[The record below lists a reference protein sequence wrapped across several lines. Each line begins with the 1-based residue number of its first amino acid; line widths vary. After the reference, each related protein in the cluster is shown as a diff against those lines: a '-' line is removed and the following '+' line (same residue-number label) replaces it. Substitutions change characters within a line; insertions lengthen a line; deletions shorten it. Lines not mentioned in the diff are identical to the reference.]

1 MSASTRA
8 RHALVVE
15 DDAAIRALVAHIL
28 RRENFTVEE
37 AVNGREAA
45 ASLLGGGWYDLIVL
59 DLAMPEMTG
68 MELLEQLRSAAPR
81 LLSHIIVVTAA
92 LHHLRQGLP
101 AGVCR
106 VVAKPFE
113 VGELVTAVRACSAAH
128 RSEPA
133 EIPLQA

>member
-1 MSASTRA
+1 MSTRA

-15 DDAAIRALVAHIL
+15 DDAAIRALIAHIL
-28 RRENFTVEE
+28 RREDFTVQE

-45 ASLLGGGWYDLIVL
+45 ACLLDGGGRYDLVVL

-81 LLSHIIVVTAA
+81 LLPHIIVVTAA
-92 LHHLRQGLP
+92 FHQLSQGLP

-113 VGELVTAVRACSAAH
+113 VGELVAAVRACTAAH
-128 RSEPA
+128 SEA
-133 EIPLQA
+133 G